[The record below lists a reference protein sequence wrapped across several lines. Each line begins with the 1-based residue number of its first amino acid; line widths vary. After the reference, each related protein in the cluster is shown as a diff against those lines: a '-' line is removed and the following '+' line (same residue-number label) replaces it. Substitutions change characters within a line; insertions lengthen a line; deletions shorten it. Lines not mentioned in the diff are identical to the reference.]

1 MNSSDFG
8 KFICQLRKE
17 QGLTQMEL
25 AEKINVS
32 DKAISRWEN
41 GKKYPDIEILED
53 LCGVLGIS
61 ISELI
66 ACKRI
71 ESNEEAISITEHAYI
86 DELIRSRKKK
96 RTIKTLVG
104 VFVASLLVIFIA
116 FFVYNSYGDDIYS
129 AIAFSES
136 EVVQINENVYRVP
149 KDNTDAFMEY
159 MANQGWSIIT
169 QYGEKTVFEKGDK
182 KANCK
187 LEMKNLYA
195 VYNVSYASSI
205 RSIEQLLKD
214 CPEYFFDYDNSY
226 SFLGVEIYV
235 WQMAEDSFCC
245 GALPLTNRDKTHEEI
260 FRLGFNPVSVE
271 EMKSILTYCG
281 IPTSECIV
289 YPCQQPISS
298 YLYNIDDEYVE
309 KIEALFR

>member
-1 MNSSDFG
+1 
-8 KFICQLRKE
+8 
-17 QGLTQMEL
+17 MEL

-41 GKKYPDIEILED
+41 GKNYPDIEILES
-53 LCGVLGIS
+53 LCQELGIG

-71 ESNEEAISITEHAYI
+71 DTNEEAISITEHAYI
-86 DELIRSRKKK
+86 EELIRSRKKK
-96 RTIKTLVG
+96 RMIKTLV
-104 VFVASLLVIFIA
+104 VFALFLIVIIVAFL
-116 FFVYNSYGDDIYS
+116 VYNSYGDDIYS

-149 KDNTDAFMEY
+149 KDNTDAFVKY
-159 MANQGWSIIT
+159 MANQGWTCIA
-169 QYGEKTVFEKGDK
+169 QYGKKIVFEKDDK

-195 VYNVSYASSI
+195 VYNINYISST
-205 RSIEQLLKD
+205 RSIDQLLKD

-226 SFLGVEIYV
+226 SFLGIEIYV
-235 WQMAEDSFCC
+235 WEMAENSFSC
-245 GALPLTNRDKTHEEI
+245 GALPLTNRNKTHEEI
-260 FRLGFNPVSVE
+260 TRLAFNPVSIE
-271 EMKSILTYCG
+271 EMKSILSYCG
-281 IPTSECIV
+281 IPMNECCV

-298 YLYNIDDEYVE
+298 YLYNIDDEYYE